1 MTAITLS
8 RPPNGARPAGSDQ
21 SPRREPPR
29 PARGHHPRAPG
40 PHPRIQNRDRPP
52 RLPLANRGRG
62 LSRQERDGRQPVRSA
77 RAPERHDALRDF
89 HDPARGAAAVPPS
102 VPKGREGRSP
112 SAGKAIVSLG
122 DRKDQGLRLERS
134 SAPAVAIEPL
144 LTAAEV
150 GRLLAIPT
158 KRVYEV
164 VGHLAI
170 QLAPHTLRWRL
181 SDIMALIEA
190 RRRSK

>member
-1 MTAITLS
+1 M
-8 RPPNGARPAGSDQ
+8 
-21 SPRREPPR
+21 
-29 PARGHHPRAPG
+29 
-40 PHPRIQNRDRPP
+40 
-52 RLPLANRGRG
+52 
-62 LSRQERDGRQPVRSA
+62 
-77 RAPERHDALRDF
+77 
-89 HDPARGAAAVPPS
+89 
-102 VPKGREGRSP
+102 
-112 SAGKAIVSLG
+112 SLG
-122 DRKDQGLRLERS
+122 ERKDQGLRLEKT

-170 QLAPHTLRWRL
+170 QLAPHTLRLRL
-181 SDIMALIEA
+181 SDIAALIEE

>member
-1 MTAITLS
+1 MS
-8 RPPNGARPAGSDQ
+8 
-21 SPRREPPR
+21 
-29 PARGHHPRAPG
+29 
-40 PHPRIQNRDRPP
+40 
-52 RLPLANRGRG
+52 LA
-62 LSRQERDGRQPVRSA
+62 
-77 RAPERHDALRDF
+77 
-89 HDPARGAAAVPPS
+89 
-102 VPKGREGRSP
+102 
-112 SAGKAIVSLG
+112 
-122 DRKDQGLRLERS
+122 DRKDQGLRLEKT

-181 SDIMALIEA
+181 SDIAALIEE

>member
-1 MTAITLS
+1 MSIGE
-8 RPPNGARPAGSDQ
+8 RNNPA
-21 SPRREPPR
+21 
-29 PARGHHPRAPG
+29 
-40 PHPRIQNRDRPP
+40 
-52 RLPLANRGRG
+52 LT
-62 LSRQERDGRQPVRSA
+62 
-77 RAPERHDALRDF
+77 
-89 HDPARGAAAVPPS
+89 
-102 VPKGREGRSP
+102 
-112 SAGKAIVSLG
+112 
-122 DRKDQGLRLERS
+122 LERTSTTPS
-134 SAPAVAIEPL
+134 SVEPL

>member
-1 MTAITLS
+1 MSVDEQGELLL
-8 RPPNGARPAGSDQ
+8 
-21 SPRREPPR
+21 RREE
-29 PARGHHPRAPG
+29 
-40 PHPRIQNRDRPP
+40 
-52 RLPLANRGRG
+52 
-62 LSRQERDGRQPVRSA
+62 S
-77 RAPERHDALRDF
+77 
-89 HDPARGAAAVPPS
+89 
-102 VPKGREGRSP
+102 
-112 SAGKAIVSLG
+112 
-122 DRKDQGLRLERS
+122 
-134 SAPAVAIEPL
+134 PAVVGGIEPL

-181 SDIMALIEA
+181 SDIAALIES